1 MIRTFA
7 DKATKKLF
15 ETDEYVSEWNQIKRV
30 AKRKLFQLAIA
41 KSLMELVGSGN
52 RLESLRGERRGQYSI
67 RINDQFRIC
76 FIWEKGYAY
85 EVEIEYYIM
94 TVINKKVPHISHPGK
109 ILWEEFLQPS
119 RISSEQLAR
128 EIGIEPSLIIEEIV
142 NLRR

>member
-15 ETDEYVSEWNQIKRV
+15 ETDEYVSEWNQIKKV

-41 KSLMELVGSGN
+41 KSLMELAGSGN

-76 FIWEKGYAY
+76 SIWEKGYAY
-85 EVEIEYYIM
+85 EVEIVDY
-94 TVINKKVPHISHPGK
+94 H
-109 ILWEEFLQPS
+109 
-119 RISSEQLAR
+119 
-128 EIGIEPSLIIEEIV
+128 
-142 NLRR
+142 